1 MKYVF
6 IICSNLHPN
15 CKRITNFDK
24 QKKHLSILIFKSG
37 LYFPCDMNEIVLFP
51 SIKVFTFEYE
61 SLIHKIKIITEYIW
75 KDFKVFSTVR
85 I

>member
-24 QKKHLSILIFKSG
+24 QKKHLSIFIVKSG
-37 LYFPCDMNEIVLFP
+37 LYFHFDMNEIVSFP
-51 SIKVFTFEYE
+51 SIKVFTFEYK
-61 SLIHKIKIITEYIW
+61 SLVHKIKRMIEYMEI
-75 KDFKVFSTVR
+75 FQSF
-85 I
+85 